1 MDIRGRETQDM
12 GTQDWQ
18 LPPGWLGTGW
28 VLWSAQGTWRP
39 DRRPPGQRPCQD
51 PWRSRELGQPWR
63 IRGFE
68 RPWQVCLWGRGHGPS
83 PRPGLYGWSPTTP
96 PPPKQ
101 IPLGEVE
108 AGSVWLSGGAGT
120 LGCSGGAGI
129 WGHSGKT
136 LNICIKQ
143 LSLQLKCSVCWLII
157 RIVPPGT
164 TVPFPQIFFCLT
176 FFNLTNLNVKCKC

>member
-1 MDIRGRETQDM
+1 METGQTASRAAPVPGPMAEQGARAAMADSGIREAMAG
-12 GTQDWQ
+12 
-18 LPPGWLGTGW
+18 LPL
-28 VLWSAQGTWRP
+28 R
-39 DRRPPGQRPCQD
+39 
-51 PWRSRELGQPWR
+51 
-63 IRGFE
+63 
-68 RPWQVCLWGRGHGPS
+68 
-83 PRPGLYGWSPTTP
+83 PRPRSQPPPRPLWLEPYYPP

>member
-1 MDIRGRETQDM
+1 METGQTASRAAPVPGPMAEQGARAAMADSGIREAMAG
-12 GTQDWQ
+12 
-18 LPPGWLGTGW
+18 LPL
-28 VLWSAQGTWRP
+28 RP
-39 DRRPPGQRPCQD
+39 RP
-51 PWRSRELGQPWR
+51 RSQP
-63 IRGFE
+63 
-68 RPWQVCLWGRGHGPS
+68 P
-83 PRPGLYGWSPTTP
+83 PGLYGWSPTTP
-96 PPPKQ
+96 PKL

-120 LGCSGGAGI
+120 LGCSEGAGN

-176 FFNLTNLNVKCKC
+176 FFNLTNLNVKFKC